1 MYIHSVS
8 ELHLEDLIDGIFK
21 IQVGDN
27 VLYSSVIKELGTGEK
42 ILI

>member
-8 ELHLEDLIDGIFK
+8 ELHLEKLINGIFT
-21 IQVGDN
+21 IEVGEN
-27 VLYSSVIKELGTGEK
+27 KLYSSVIKELGTGEK